1 MEKNQMPYDP
11 IAPVYQFPISIEGSQ
26 YEGATKT
33 ITIEALLAKDPY
45 FSARELRKQTLLLP
59 DNDFGQEVAGRILM
73 EGILV
78 QYQILKRGQSVK
90 ILKINDSDAYR
101 QIIGSILFAGMPKFQ
116 LNTFWRENRA
126 SRTHSFHVMWIPGDY
141 QCPTTIRRL

>member
-11 IAPVYQFPISIEGSQ
+11 IAPVYRFPISIQGSQ

-45 FSARELRKQTLLLP
+45 FSARELRKQALLLP

-73 EGILV
+73 LDIQVPYRL
-78 QYQILKRGQSVK
+78 LKRGQSVE
-90 ILKINDSDAYR
+90 ILSVNGDDTFR
-101 QIIGSILFAGMPKFQ
+101 NMVVGQIIFAGMPKFQ
-116 LNTFWRENRA
+116 LNTFWREDRA

-141 QCPTTIRRL
+141 QCPHRL